1 MYFNRTSIGGFHRYF
16 QQLPYFP
23 RGSTQLDP
31 HVDLVQVLCLMP
43 FPDWALLIFRDQ
55 HFECDPWDWI
65 PVSSLSQTGCI
76 LFASV
81 NHYTTDRL
89 LGGFFSL
96 FLWICLRF
104 ETFTWLWVNFLKKK
118 KKKVLSLSL
127 LTSRAWQIPSTL
139 LKNKTK
145 LNLKLSIFKQNW
157 NRWIQSHDL
166 PTYIH
171 TFIKV
176 LLLSKKL
183 LLQPLTAS
191 SLSHSSTQW
200 VRWACLDGTS
210 HAWPPML

>member
-43 FPDWALLIFRDQ
+43 FPDGALLIFRDQ

-89 LGGFFSL
+89 LGFFFSL

-118 KKKVLSLSL
+118 KSAEFVSSDIPCLTNSLHIIKKQNEIKFKTQHLQRKLKQMNPEPWPTYL
-127 LTSRAWQIPSTL
+127 HNL
-139 LKNKTK
+139 LKSYYFQKSFFY
-145 LNLKLSIFKQNW
+145 NL
-157 NRWIQSHDL
+157 
-166 PTYIH
+166 
-171 TFIKV
+171 
-176 LLLSKKL
+176 
-183 LLQPLTAS
+183 
-191 SLSHSSTQW
+191 
-200 VRWACLDGTS
+200 
-210 HAWPPML
+210 